1 MPSSVNTEEQLRLLH
16 KKGKGILNKLYFSNT
31 GKVFKGDNKGRL
43 VDISDTYSVEGNLQV
58 IQDELQIITLSKNK
72 KFIFNDNG
80 DLTNKIV
87 YTDSTLTK
95 KQYEVEYVYSGSD
108 LIRID
113 VTRNSDNFTFSKNLE
128 YDTNGNLKT
137 ITLI

>member
-1 MPSSVNTEEQLRLLH
+1 MNSNINTEEQLRILH

-43 VDISDTYSVEGNLQV
+43 LDISDSYIVQGDVEVLQN
-58 IQDELQIITLSKNK
+58 ELQIITLSKNK
-72 KFIFNDNG
+72 KFTFNTNG
-80 DLTNKIV
+80 DLTNKVV
-87 YTDSTLTK
+87 YTDSTLTQ

-128 YDTNGNLKT
+128 YDTNGNLST
-137 ITLI
+137 IILT